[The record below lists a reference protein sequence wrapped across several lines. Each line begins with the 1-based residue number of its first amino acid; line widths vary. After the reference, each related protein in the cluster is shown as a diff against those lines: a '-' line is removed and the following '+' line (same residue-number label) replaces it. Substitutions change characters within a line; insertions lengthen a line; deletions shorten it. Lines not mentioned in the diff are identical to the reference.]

1 VKIVKDN
8 QTYLYYMFTFIATL
22 ILYIALLQWNKRYQ
36 IKYMH
41 IHNITDHEYNQI
53 IKEKMKN
60 YNPYEHL

>member
-1 VKIVKDN
+1 
-8 QTYLYYMFTFIATL
+8 MFTFIATL